1 MHMSF
6 ATSRENLDKALD
18 RLEKLLG
25 RAE

>member
-1 MHMSF
+1 MRMSF